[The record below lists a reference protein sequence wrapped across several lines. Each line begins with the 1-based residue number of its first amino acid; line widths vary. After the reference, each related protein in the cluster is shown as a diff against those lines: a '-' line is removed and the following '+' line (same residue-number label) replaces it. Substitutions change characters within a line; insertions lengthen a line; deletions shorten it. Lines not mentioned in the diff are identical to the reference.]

1 MRALLRA
8 LTKGPRAVRLRRFAA
23 VGTATAG
30 VQLALLWLL
39 VDVLAWHYLAGA
51 TVAIE
56 CTIILTYILNN
67 AWTFRDHRHTTPR
80 EYVRGL
86 LTTNVI
92 RGTAIPI
99 QLGVL
104 AALVELYGVPYLWA
118 NVVAILVSGLYRYVL
133 DTRLTWRGV

>member
-8 LTKGPRAVRLRRFAA
+8 LTQSPRAVRLRRFVA
-23 VGTATAG
+23 VGTFAAG
-30 VQLALLWLL
+30 VQLVLLWLL
-39 VDVLAWHYLAGA
+39 VDVLRWHYLIGA
-51 TVAIE
+51 TIAIE
-56 CTIILTYILNN
+56 CTILLTYVLNN
-67 AWTFRDHRHTTPR
+67 AWTFREHRHTTLR
-80 EYVRGL
+80 EYARGL

-118 NVVAILVSGLYRYVL
+118 NVVAILVSGIYRYVL
-133 DTRLTWRGV
+133 DTRVTWRDV